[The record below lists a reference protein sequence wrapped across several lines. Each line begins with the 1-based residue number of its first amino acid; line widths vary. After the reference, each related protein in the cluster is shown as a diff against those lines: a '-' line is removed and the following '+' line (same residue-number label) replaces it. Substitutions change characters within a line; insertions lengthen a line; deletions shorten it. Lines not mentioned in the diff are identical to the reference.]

1 MKFEEAFDKVF
12 EIEKKRAESEGK
24 SFAVTPASA
33 KTMAYF
39 WSMLAVAAS
48 ELDDIVYLGKHNEII
63 STPIPGKTKKKKVKK
78 EPKSKKGQKSLSDKT
93 ASTVDNGK
101 EKETKEATATD

>member
-39 WSMLAVAAS
+39 WSMLAVADS
-48 ELDDIVYLGKHNEII
+48 KLDDIVYLGKHNEII
-63 STPIPGKTKKKKVKK
+63 SNPLHGKT
-78 EPKSKKGQKSLSDKT
+78 KSKKGQKSLSNKT

-101 EKETKEATATD
+101 EKETEKATATE